1 MDNRATDLINALA
14 PQAIAELKNY
24 FATADDGAGKRA
36 DVALKLLGR
45 INGNDS
51 NRLKALAL
59 QFQVARHM
67 GLKGEPLRPLL
78 AELNP
83 QFARG
88 AAAQESAGALASP
101 LEQQVAAKS
110 PGAPSSVTA

>member
-1 MDNRATDLINALA
+1 MDKVATEAMNELA
-14 PQAIAELKNY
+14 PTAIAELKNY

-59 QFQVARHM
+59 QFQVARHI

-78 AELNP
+78 SELNP
-83 QFARG
+83 KFASTPV
-88 AAAQESAGALASP
+88 AAESAGALANQKNQEVATEKVGSP
-101 LEQQVAAKS
+101 PAT
-110 PGAPSSVTA
+110 TA

>member
-1 MDNRATDLINALA
+1 MDRLSTDAMNNLA
-14 PQAIAELKNY
+14 PDAIQELKNY
-24 FATADDGAGKRA
+24 FSTADESAGKRA

-51 NRLKALAL
+51 NRLKQLSL

-67 GLKGEPLRPLL
+67 GIKGEPLRPLL

-83 QFARG
+83 VF
-88 AAAQESAGALASP
+88 ASP
-101 LEQQVAAKS
+101 PAPAIS
-110 PGAPSSVTA
+110 PGTAREPEKSTS